1 MAGFAIVVAAD
12 QAGGIGKN
20 GQLPWR
26 LAGDMAYFKKLTTEP
41 PAPGLQNAVI
51 MGRKTWDSIP
61 ARFRPLPDRLNI
73 VISRNAALPLPQD
86 VIRAESLDGA
96 LALVNSTA
104 GAGSAFVIGGGEI
117 FRQALH
123 HPDLCSVYL
132 TRVHATL
139 ECDTFFPAIPARLKL
154 VSQSDVQREGSV
166 AYDFCLFE

>member
-1 MAGFAIVVAAD
+1 MPHFSIVVAAD
-12 QAGGIGKN
+12 DAGGIGKN

-26 LAGDMAYFKKLTTEP
+26 LTGDMAYFKRLTCEP

-73 VISRNAALPLPQD
+73 VISRNAALPLPPD
-86 VIRAESLDGA
+86 VIRAESLDRA
-96 LALVNSTA
+96 LAVVDSTP
-104 GAGSAFVIGGGEI
+104 GAGSTFVIGGGEI
-117 FRQALH
+117 FREAIN
-123 HPDLCSVYL
+123 HPDLSSVYL

-154 VSQSDVQREGSV
+154 VSQSDLQREGAV
-166 AYDFCLFE
+166 TYGFWLFQ